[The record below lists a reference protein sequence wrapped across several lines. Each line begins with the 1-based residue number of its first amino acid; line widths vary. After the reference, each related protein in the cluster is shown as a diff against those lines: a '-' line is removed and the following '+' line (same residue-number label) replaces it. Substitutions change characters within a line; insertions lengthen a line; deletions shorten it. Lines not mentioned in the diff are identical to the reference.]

1 MAQYQSFPGAPGDSL
16 TLDKLKKLLL
26 PDMEGRSFLDV
37 GCNEGFFCGF
47 AKFQGASRSVGVD
60 HSAGF
65 IARARQRFPDCE
77 FHVASWEQL
86 PQGPFD
92 VILLASALHY
102 ADDQPALLH
111 RLMDL
116 LSPDGVLVLELGIVT
131 SKQSEWVKVERGI
144 DQRYFPTMPKLREVL
159 ADYAWK
165 WMGPSIAQAGDPV
178 SRHVL
183 HVSRR
188 RRAAYLLMQPPAFG
202 KSSIAKALFPKA
214 GVPVVSGDQVIGRIA
229 AGKLQAPEALARAIN
244 DDYSPFRLDQA
255 IQRIFDR
262 GLGVDLVR
270 LWLAEAG
277 PGDFAV
283 DMYVPASQQ
292 TIVQAA
298 LADAGYMP
306 VVLNWDRVGASQI
319 PEATLRQRAEMFYL
333 SLADEAIVGTTS
345 GGDMLGYVDEV
356 DVADGRITLR
366 GWAADG
372 SGAMPPALAVRV
384 GDTIHVVELFEKQLR
399 PDVQRATGMPH
410 ALVGYRAVLA
420 VDGLGSLTDLGPDF
434 AVHAHG
440 TTGPSTAFPLS
451 APLARKLKAR

>member
-16 TLDKLKKLLL
+16 TLDKLKKLSFPEL
-26 PDMEGRSFLDV
+26 EGRSFLDV

-65 IARARQRFPDCE
+65 IARARSRFPDCE
-77 FHVASWEQL
+77 FHVASWDHL

-102 ADDQPALLH
+102 AADQPALLH
-111 RLMDL
+111 RLVDL

-144 DQRYFPTMPKLREVL
+144 DERYFPTMPKLREVL

-183 HVSRR
+183 HISRR

-229 AGKLQAPEALARAIN
+229 AGKLQAPEALVGAIN
-244 DDYSPFRLDQA
+244 DDYSPFRIDQA

-262 GLGVDLVR
+262 GLGADLVR

-277 PGDFAV
+277 AGDFAV

-292 TIVQAA
+292 AIVQAA
-298 LADAGYMP
+298 LTDAGYMP
-306 VVLNWDRVGASQI
+306 VVLSWERIGASQI
-319 PEATLRQRAEMFYL
+319 PEATLRERAEQFYL
-333 SLADEAIVGTTS
+333 SLATPIADGTP
-345 GGDMLGYVDEV
+345 GGGMVGYVDEV
-356 DVADGRITLR
+356 SVADGRITLR

-372 SGAMPPALAVRV
+372 AGAMPAALAVRV
-384 GDTIHVVELFEKQLR
+384 GNTTHVIESFEKQLR
-399 PDVQRATGMPH
+399 PDVQRSTGIPH
-410 ALVGYRAVLA
+410 ALVGYRAVLE
-420 VDGLGSLTDLGPDF
+420 VEGLDSLAQLGPGF

-440 TTGPSTAFPLS
+440 GATGPSTAFPLS